1 MILSIMTLGV
11 TLKQDAQLMTFSTM
25 AFSIMTFSITTFN
38 ITTCSISTLTMT
50 IKHDIQYNDTCCNN
64 KT

>member
-25 AFSIMTFSITTFN
+25 AFSIITSN
-38 ITTCSISTLTMT
+38 ITTCSKTTLTMT
-50 IKHDIQYNDTCCNN
+50 IKHDIQHNDTWYNN
-64 KT
+64 KV